1 VKDRIETERL
11 ILRPF
16 EASDAEAAF
25 LWFGNAGLRV
35 NLVER
40 LEDVR

>member
-1 VKDRIETERL
+1 MKDRIETERL

-25 LWFGNAGLRV
+25 LWFGNPVVVRL
-35 NLVER
+35 LMLHEER
-40 LEDVR
+40 